1 MKRGVSILIIF
12 IFMLS
17 LFLITPVSAATIT
30 TQDMGDGV
38 TPTAMVNSL
47 VGIGSGVTGIANIS
61 YLGVDSSA
69 GFFSGGAS
77 IFGFDGG
84 LVLSSGNIAHIIG
97 PNIYDDATQKNEL
110 PGDAD
115 LDTIIAPEVSLDA
128 TVLEFDFI
136 PEHPYVALRYV
147 FGSEEYNEY
156 VGEYNDPFGFFVNGV
171 NYAVFSNGLP
181 VSINNINLYV
191 NSQYFRNNDPSD
203 TNTPYDTGMDGF
215 SYVLNAVAPV
225 NPGVVNHMKLAIAD
239 ASDDQLDTFVLI
251 EEMSFG
257 SVKYPPSRPW
267 DYHQNNAS
275 ILAITKPLA
284 LTQYNTANELWACVV
299 TCLPEEVPEDV
310 QEMIGQAQEHMANA
324 ASLSNPIY
332 SNSELVKAIKLMENI
347 SEALGCECS

>member
-97 PNIYDDATQKNEL
+97 PK
-110 PGDAD
+110 
-115 LDTIIAPEVSLDA
+115 VSLDA

-332 SNSELVKAIKLMENI
+332 SNGEYKRSARMRMQLTLPYSFLFPYFLEYSNLFEFFIFP
-347 SEALGCECS
+347 

>member
-1 MKRGVSILIIF
+1 MKREVSIFIIS

-17 LFLITPVSAATIT
+17 LFVITPVSAATIT

-61 YLGVDSSA
+61 YIGIDSSA
-69 GFFSGGAS
+69 GFFSGGVS

-97 PNIYDDATQKNEL
+97 PNIDDDATQENGL

-115 LDTIIAPEVSLDA
+115 LNTIIAPEVSYDA

-136 PEHPYVALRYV
+136 PEHPYVVLRYV

-156 VGEYNDPFGFFVNGV
+156 VGEYNDPFGFFVNDV

-191 NSQYFRNNDPSD
+191 NSQYYRNNDPSD

-215 SYVLNAVAPV
+215 SYILNAVAPV
-225 NPGVVNHMKLAIAD
+225 NPGLVNHMKLAIAD
-239 ASDDQLDTFVLI
+239 ASDDALDTFVLI
-251 EEMSFG
+251 EAMSFI
-257 SVKYPPSRPW
+257 SVEDPPLRPQDYP
-267 DYHQNNAS
+267 QNNVS

-284 LTQYNTANELWACVV
+284 LAQYNTANELWTCIV
-299 TCLPEEVPEDV
+299 TCLPEEIPEDV
-310 QEMIGQAQEHMANA
+310 QEMIDEAQAHMANA
-324 ASLSNPIY
+324 TSLSNPIY
-332 SNSELVKAIKLMENI
+332 SNGELVKAIKLMKNI
-347 SEALGCECS
+347 SEALGCECI